1 MPERVEFSLTHK
13 AAMAAFLALSV
24 AFEVVL
30 ENAVPPDR
38 ADSDGEARSARL
50 AELRDQ
56 ALRRMKNVS
65 TEGISEIDEAAGIA
79 TAIAVIEDIGERL
92 RKAL

>member
-1 MPERVEFSLTHK
+1 MADRVKFSLTHK

-38 ADSDGEARSARL
+38 ADSDGKARSARL
-50 AELRDQ
+50 TELRDE
-56 ALRRMKNVS
+56 ALRRIKNVS
-65 TEGISEIDEAAGIA
+65 TEGISEIDEAEGIA
-79 TAIAVIEDIGERL
+79 AAIAVIEDIGERFRESL
-92 RKAL
+92 